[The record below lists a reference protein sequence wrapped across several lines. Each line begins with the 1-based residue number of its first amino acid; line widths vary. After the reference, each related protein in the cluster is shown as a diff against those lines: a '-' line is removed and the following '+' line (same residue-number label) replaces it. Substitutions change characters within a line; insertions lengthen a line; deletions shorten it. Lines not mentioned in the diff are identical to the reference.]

1 MIRERTKSVSLKQ
14 NFPNPFGSSTNIAY
28 ELVSPGRVSLCVY
41 DLSGRKIKT
50 LVNQYMP
57 AGEHTVEWDARH
69 ICNGMYF
76 CEIKLNDEPGEM
88 MKMMLVK

>member
-1 MIRERTKSVSLKQ
+1 
-14 NFPNPFGSSTNIAY
+14 
-28 ELVSPGRVSLCVY
+28 
-41 DLSGRKIKT
+41 
-50 LVNQYMP
+50 MP

-88 MKMMLVK
+88 IKMMLIK